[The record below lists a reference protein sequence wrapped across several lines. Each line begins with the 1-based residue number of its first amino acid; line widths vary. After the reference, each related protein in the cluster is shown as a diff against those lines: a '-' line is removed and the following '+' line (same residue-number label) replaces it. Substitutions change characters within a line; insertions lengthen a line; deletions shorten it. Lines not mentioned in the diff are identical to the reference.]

1 MGKLTQRTYWP
12 SWVHGLV
19 VRTSKICAGGG
30 VMMFDNIRIIR
41 GGGQSISEEERMS
54 ELDR

>member
-1 MGKLTQRTYWP
+1 MGLLTQRTYWP

-19 VRTSKICAGGG
+19 VRTSKIYAGGD
-30 VMMFDNIRIIR
+30 VMVFDNIRIR
-41 GGGQSISEEERMS
+41 GGGQSISEEERMN